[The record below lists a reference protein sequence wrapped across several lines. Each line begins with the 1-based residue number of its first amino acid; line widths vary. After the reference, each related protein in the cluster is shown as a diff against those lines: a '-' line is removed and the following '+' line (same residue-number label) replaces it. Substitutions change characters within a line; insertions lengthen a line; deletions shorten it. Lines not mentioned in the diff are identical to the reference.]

1 MKKIQKISMKL
12 AAVATAVILTFSGCE
27 MMVNA
32 SSVQEEVKV
41 VSEKV
46 YQNNRLYTGWYSKSG
61 AKYYAVK
68 GKRIKGW
75 RKIGGTRYYYFESNY
90 KLATN
95 KIVGSKSSGYYYV
108 DKNGVRVTTKE
119 IRQAV
124 SFVTKYSSPKLSSQK
139 RLKKCF
145 QALLKYPYQRM
156 TDGEPSARKIAS
168 CANYMFSSKKGN
180 CYRYA
185 SAMAYIGRVLG
196 YDTRVAVGAVTARG
210 PKAPLSPHG
219 WCEVKIGNTW
229 KMIDCSM
236 QRANMK
242 KSLYL
247 VTRKNYPYRLKCK
260 KEYNM
265 SIRNGKVKWS

>member
-1 MKKIQKISMKL
+1 MEKPQKIMKRC
-12 AAVATAVILTFSGCE
+12 AAVVMAFILTVSGNGL
-27 MMVNA
+27 MVNA
-32 SSVQEEVKV
+32 ATTQTEVTV
-41 VSEKV
+41 NAGKV
-46 YQNNRLYTGWYSKSG
+46 YQNNRPYTGWYSTKG
-61 AKYYAVK
+61 QKYYSVN
-68 GKRIKGW
+68 GKRAKGW
-75 RKIGGTRYYYFESNY
+75 RKIGGKYYYFAGNY
-90 KLATN
+90 RLAVN
-95 KIVGSKSSGYYYV
+95 KIVGSKSRGYYYV
-108 DKNGVRVTTKE
+108 DENGMRVTTKE

-124 SFVTKYSSPKLSSQK
+124 SFVMKYSSPKLSRQK

-145 QALLKYPYQRM
+145 QALLKYPYHRM

-168 CANYMFSSKKGN
+168 CARYMFSAKRGN

-242 KSLYL
+242 RSLYL
-247 VTRKNYPYRLKCK
+247 VTRKKYPYRLKCN
-260 KEYNM
+260 KEYTM
-265 SIRNGKVKWS
+265 SVQNGKVKWS

>member
-1 MKKIQKISMKL
+1 MKKIQKITKKC
-12 AAVATAVILTFSGCE
+12 AAVVMALLLTVSGNGL
-27 MMVNA
+27 MVNA
-32 SSVQEEVKV
+32 AAQKEVTVK
-41 VSEKV
+41 SGIV
-46 YQNNRLYTGWYSKSG
+46 YQSNRPYTGWYSTG
-61 AKYYAVK
+61 GQKYYSVN
-68 GKRIKGW
+68 GKRVKGW
-75 RKIGGTRYYYFESNY
+75 RKINCKYYYFENNY
-90 KLATN
+90 KLAVN
-95 KIVGSKSSGYYYV
+95 KIAGSKSRGYYYV
-108 DKNGVRVTTKE
+108 DKDGVRVTTKE

-124 SFVTKYSSPKLSSQK
+124 SFVTKYSSPKLSNQK

-145 QALLKYPYQRM
+145 QALLKYPYHRM

-168 CANYMFSSKKGN
+168 CANYMFSAKRGN

-236 QRANMK
+236 QRVNMK

-247 VTRKNYPYRLKCK
+247 VTRKKYPYRLKCS
-260 KEYNM
+260 KEYTM
-265 SIRNGKVKWS
+265 SVRYGKVKWS